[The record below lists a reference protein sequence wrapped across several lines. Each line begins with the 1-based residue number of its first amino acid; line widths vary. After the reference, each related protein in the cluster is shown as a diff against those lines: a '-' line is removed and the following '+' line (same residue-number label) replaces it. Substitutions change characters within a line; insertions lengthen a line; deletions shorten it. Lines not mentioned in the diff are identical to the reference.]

1 MSKSTI
7 LSMIARIER
16 IADTAP
22 RARSE
27 EELRS
32 LGSQAMG
39 TAIAIKEEFE
49 EHGIST
55 ESGCM
60 RHLLEEFDSRYEC
73 DLSELRRILQIA
85 LHQVAGYYRGLAE
98 RL

>member
-1 MSKSTI
+1 
-7 LSMIARIER
+7 MISRIER

-27 EELRS
+27 DELRS

-49 EHGIST
+49 DYGIST
-55 ESGCM
+55 ESSRM
-60 RHLLEEFDSRYEC
+60 RRLLEELDTRYDC
-73 DLSELRRILQIA
+73 DLPELRSILQIA